1 MSDGYFDIRGD
12 GSVVLY
18 LNKAVSVKNPKWQ
31 ARIKVRGASG
41 YRRQSL
47 RTTDFAEAKVFA
59 IQLYDELNFSVMQG
73 LTLNPK
79 PFSAVFDE
87 YIVKQGAKYQSA
99 REISNWNKRLDTLK
113 LYALPYFAKMRI
125 DNIKTNDFSDYLD
138 DRRINFKRKP
148 PTNETLIKER
158 SSILGIFNYAL
169 EKGYIVKIPSF
180 PKPAG
185 DLVQRDSWTEA
196 EYKKINAGMR
206 EWVQAGKKTGSWKQ
220 RYIFQQ
226 YFYILTNTGMR
237 IGEARDI
244 TWGDFKRVNDLSV
257 VTVFGKTKK
266 RRDVVFTQG
275 SDRYLKNLYDLRVEE
290 LKGEKPS
297 LSEYV
302 FLSRRGN
309 GPVESYKT
317 AFNSMIKFCGI
328 PKRGNNGDRTLYSC
342 RHYYATHQIQKQNAN
357 VFILANQMGTSV
369 DMIKK
374 YYGHLITEEIA
385 AHIGGRE
392 GRNSTETEKVYPF

>member
-79 PFSAVFDE
+79 SFSAVFDE
-87 YIVKQGAKYQSA
+87 YIAKQGAKYQSA

-180 PKPAG
+180 PKPTG

-206 EWVQAGKKTGSWKQ
+206 EWVRAGKKTGSWKE

-244 TWGDFKRVNDLSV
+244 TWGDFKRVNHLSV

-275 SDRYLKNLYDLRVEE
+275 ADRYLKHLYDLRVEE

-297 LSEYV
+297 LDEYV

-369 DMIKK
+369 DMI
-374 YYGHLITEEIA
+374 
-385 AHIGGRE
+385 
-392 GRNSTETEKVYPF
+392 

>member
-1 MSDGYFDIRGD
+1 MSEEYFDIRGD

-18 LNKAVSVKNPKWQ
+18 LNKAPSVKNPKWQ
-31 ARIKVRGASG
+31 ARIKVRGATG

-47 RTTDFAEAKVFA
+47 KTTDFAEAKVLA
-59 IQLYDELNFSVMQG
+59 VRLYDEINFSVMQG
-73 LTLNPK
+73 LTINPK
-79 PFSAVFDE
+79 SFSVVFGE
-87 YIVKQGAKYQSA
+87 YIAKQAAKYQTV
-99 REISNWNKRLDTLK
+99 RDIRNWNKRLDTLK

-138 DRRINFKRKP
+138 DRRINFKRKQ

-180 PKPAG
+180 PKPTG

-196 EYKKINAGMR
+196 EYKKINSGMR
-206 EWVQAGKKTGSWKQ
+206 DWVRAGKKTGSWKE

-226 YFYILTNTGMR
+226 YFYILANTGMR
-237 IGEARDI
+237 IGEARNI

-275 SDRYLKNLYDLRVEE
+275 ADRYLKNLYDLRVEE

-297 LSEYV
+297 LGEYV
-302 FLSRRGN
+302 FLSRRGD
-309 GPVESYKT
+309 GPVESFKT
-317 AFNSMIKFCGI
+317 AFNSMIRFCGI

-392 GRNSTETEKVYPF
+392 GRNSTETGKVYPF